1 MEKKEVETKELDWIV
16 SQNPRGKEDLIK
28 KLEACQVL
36 GKKYMCIHTD
46 TFDWTE
52 YITFDCPTHLGQ
64 HNNIGNM
71 QKCMDSYLISNL
83 LAKLKED
90 SKNGRKNIFS
100 KKV

>member
-1 MEKKEVETKELDWIV
+1 MEKKREIKNDIDWIIRL
-16 SQNPRGKEDLIK
+16 NPRGKEDLIK
-28 KLEACQVL
+28 KLEAALVL
-36 GKKYMCIHTD
+36 GKSHMCVHTD

-83 LAKLKED
+83 LSKLKD
-90 SKNGRKNIFS
+90 NK
-100 KKV
+100 